1 MWQAIA
7 IVPRTWKF
15 HIVRNLVQTRKEFK
29 WVLKRDQG
37 TVFASD
43 QTFDD
48 KAAARS
54 EIKRIKE
61 AEIVE
66 D

>member
-1 MWQAIA
+1 M
-7 IVPRTWKF
+7 PRTWKF
-15 HIVRNLVQTRKEFK
+15 HIVRNLIQTKNEFK
-29 WVLKRDQG
+29 WVLKGDQN
-37 TVFASD
+37 TVFESD

-48 KAAARS
+48 KAAVRD

-61 AEIVE
+61 AEILE

>member
-1 MWQAIA
+1 MT

-15 HIVRNLVQTRKEFK
+15 HIVKNLVQTRNEFK
-29 WVLKRDQG
+29 WVLKRDQK
-37 TVFASD
+37 TVLESD
-43 QTFDD
+43 ETFDD
-48 KAAARS
+48 KAAARAD
-54 EIKRIKE
+54 IKRIKE

>member
-1 MWQAIA
+1 MT

-15 HIVRNLVQTRKEFK
+15 HIVKNLVQTKNEFN
-29 WVLKRDQG
+29 WVLKGDG
-37 TVFASD
+37 KTVSESD

-48 KAAARS
+48 KAAARE

-66 D
+66 G